1 MANIRLKAS
10 ASSGIA
16 LSVSANTAIATYPS
30 SGITIVAE
38 AQDSEIDLSAD
49 PVVTDVVYR
58 ASFEA
63 LQHEIRAL
71 YKFLPLTVFPPQ
83 TVGISDSIG
92 PFVVGFNP
100 SDTLTITDTPAMTFT
115 KTPFTDSVSVSQ
127 NIILADFEI
136 EIIDTAGVHKDGG
149 EIEKEGINNTIKL
162 LKDSDLILLVLDSSL
177 PYPTELNEVISKNIK
192 KDNLLI
198 IENKIDLKYGINSSE
213 YPSNQGV
220 IKMSTVEEVGLNE
233 LVSEISNYLNNGQ
246 NEADELDFSVN
257 IRHRDCIDNSLKFCK
272 NAHDILVQNIDYL
285 LVISEIKQAIT
296 SIGEIIGKTDNENML
311 DKLFSNFCIG
321 K

>member
-1 MANIRLKAS
+1 M
-10 ASSGIA
+10 
-16 LSVSANTAIATYPS
+16 
-30 SGITIVAE
+30 
-38 AQDSEIDLSAD
+38 
-49 PVVTDVVYR
+49 
-58 ASFEA
+58 F
-63 LQHEIRAL
+63 
-71 YKFLPLTVFPPQ
+71 
-83 TVGISDSIG
+83 
-92 PFVVGFNP
+92 
-100 SDTLTITDTPAMTFT
+100 
-115 KTPFTDSVSVSQ
+115 Q

-136 EIIDTAGVHKDGG
+136 EIIDTAGVNKDGG
-149 EIEKEGINNTIKL
+149 EIETEGINNTLKL

-220 IKMSTVEEVGLNE
+220 IKMSTVEEVGLKE

-272 NAHDILVQNIDYL
+272 NAHDILVRNLDYL